1 MRKESLMHKN
11 EWLELVEQAEL
22 ASHAVSRGGI
32 DGIIEEVLE
41 LVNLIHYKAGD
52 AAEQGGWFTELKN
65 YIDTMTFAD

>member
-1 MRKESLMHKN
+1 MHKN

-22 ASHAVSRGGI
+22 ASHAISRGGI

-41 LVNLIHYKAGD
+41 LVNLIHFMAGD
-52 AAEQGGWFTELKN
+52 AAEQGGWFAELEN

>member
-1 MRKESLMHKN
+1 MHKN

-41 LVNLIHYKAGD
+41 LVNLIHFMAND
-52 AAEQGGWFTELKN
+52 AAEQGGWFTELEN